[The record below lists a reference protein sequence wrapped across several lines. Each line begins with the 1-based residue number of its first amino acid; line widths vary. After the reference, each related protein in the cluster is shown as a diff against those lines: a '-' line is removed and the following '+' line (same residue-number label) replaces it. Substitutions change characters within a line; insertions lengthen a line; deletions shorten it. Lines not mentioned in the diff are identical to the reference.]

1 MPATNRGT
9 LPSSAP
15 RRSIGPPSG
24 KLPRIDPSYP
34 PNRNPATNV
43 KTQSKKLRKDP
54 PPVYGGGSYQDL
66 KDHPANPKKNV
77 PGTEINHIPPDSVM
91 ENIPGWDYDAGS
103 AIQMDYIDHRQ
114 VRSTGS
120 SADSIAYRAHLE
132 KLVKNGQIGDA
143 IALDVDDIQ
152 GKFGSRYDDALREM
166 IRGKY
171 PEWRG
176 YGPLESKLGPL

>member
-1 MPATNRGT
+1 MTQANRGT
-9 LPSSAP
+9 LPSS
-15 RRSIGPPSG
+15 RSRQTIGPSKG
-24 KLPRIDPSYP
+24 NLPRVDPNYA

-43 KTQSKKLRKDP
+43 RTQSKKHRKDP
-54 PPVYGGGSYQDL
+54 PPVYDGGSYQDL
-66 KDHPANPKKNV
+66 KDPVTGNNI

-91 ENIPGWDYDAGS
+91 DGIPGWSYDGGS

-114 VRSTGS
+114 VRSTARS
-120 SADSIAYRAHLE
+120 NDSIDYRAKLQE
-132 KLVKNGQIGDA
+132 LVKNGQIGDA

-152 GKFGSRYDDALREM
+152 GKFGSKYDDALRQM
-166 IRGKY
+166 IQSKF